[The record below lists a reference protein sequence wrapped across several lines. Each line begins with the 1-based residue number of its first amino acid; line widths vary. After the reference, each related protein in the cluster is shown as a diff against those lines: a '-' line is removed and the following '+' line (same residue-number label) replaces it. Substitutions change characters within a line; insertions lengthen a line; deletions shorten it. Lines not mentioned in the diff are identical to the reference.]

1 MSSDAQAEAIK
12 TLLATATKAPVY
24 DHDEAQALGGSTP
37 THYMIIYL
45 SRRFGGNVRGGT
57 RENPLRRLQ
66 TRVNAKSVTNARL
79 IEDRLS
85 ELFEH
90 ASHSVAG
97 SLMHFD
103 FETQDAAFE
112 RDNTGYYS
120 RLTDWTTA
128 V

>member
-1 MSSDAQAEAIK
+1 MSSDAQADAIK
-12 TLLATATKAPVY
+12 ALIATATKAPCY
-24 DHDEAQALGGSTP
+24 DHDEAQALTATP
-37 THYMIIYL
+37 ANYTVIYL

-66 TRVNAKSVTNARL
+66 TRAVAKSVTNLRL
-79 IEDRLS
+79 IEDRTA

-90 ASHSVAG
+90 ASHTIDGA
-97 SLMHFD
+97 LMHFD
-103 FETQDAAFE
+103 FETQDAAPEFD
-112 RDNTGYYS
+112 RTTGYHE